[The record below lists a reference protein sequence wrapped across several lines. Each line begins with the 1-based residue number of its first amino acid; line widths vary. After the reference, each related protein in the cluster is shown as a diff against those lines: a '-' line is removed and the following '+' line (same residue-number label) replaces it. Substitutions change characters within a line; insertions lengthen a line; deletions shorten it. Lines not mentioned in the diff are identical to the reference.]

1 MARTLQIR
9 RGTAAQWTTANPI
22 LAQGEPGFETDTN
35 RFKLGDG
42 ATAWNSLSYQGAA
55 GAAVTALTPLT
66 VAADKLAYYTSASAA
81 ATTDLSAYARSLLAV
96 ANEAALKALINAEGG
111 VDFATQGGLDAL
123 TSTVAGKQASNA
135 RLTDIAGLTLAQ
147 GDVLYWSGTNF
158 VKLSPGTSGQ
168 YLKTNG
174 AGANPAWDTVS
185 QTGRWVFLEKQ
196 EPTSDVSTITFSAD
210 ISAYQ
215 CVKVQLI
222 AQMTSATYPIFECS
236 PDGSTWRT
244 IGLGPTTP
252 TTDDVASWFLEVTN
266 VDNADGTNLRV
277 ANCIHSAVKGVAL
290 DRSSNATN
298 FNATGIDSQAG
309 TGGYTS
315 YNEAFA
321 RVRFRANAGNFEG
334 SNSDARTVATLWG
347 MT

>member
-1 MARTLQIR
+1 MARKLQLR
-9 RGTAAQWTTANPI
+9 RGTAAQWTTSNPI
-22 LAQGEPGFETDTN
+22 LAQGEPGFETDTG
-35 RFKLGDG
+35 RFKIGNG
-42 ATAWNSLSYQGAA
+42 STAWSSLSYQGAA

-66 VAADKLAYYTSASAA
+66 VAADKMAYYTSASAA

-123 TSTVAGKQASNA
+123 TTTVAGKQASNA

-196 EPTSDVSTITFSAD
+196 EPTSDVSSMTFSAN
-210 ISAYQ
+210 ISAYKAIR
-215 CVKVQLI
+215 VNMLG
-222 AQMTSATYPIFECS
+222 QMTSSSAFTRLNIGP
-236 PDGSTWRT
+236 GGGTWRQV
-244 IGLGPTTP
+244 GLGAQ
-252 TTDDVASWFLEVTN
+252 ASISAGITYECWEVWN
-266 VDNADGTNLRV
+266 VDNGDGTNLRTCFSLQG
-277 ANCIHSAVKGVAL
+277 ANNPSSI
-290 DRSSNATN
+290 DRSSNVN
-298 FNATGIDSQAG
+298 QSNSSQLS
-309 TGGYTS
+309 TGGYSSHTETITS
-315 YNEAFA
+315 VQMTAS
-321 RVRFRANAGNFEG
+321 AGNFEG
-334 SNSDARTVATLWG
+334 SNSDQRTVATLWG
-347 MT
+347 LT